1 MKYLKLEKLL
11 KNFVVFSL
19 NDIRKFEKLF
29 DRRRLT
35 EWQKKGYIKKIVKGY
50 YVFSDIDINESLL
63 FLIANKIF
71 KPSYVSFESA
81 LSYYN
86 FIPESIYAVT
96 SANSRNTYTFSTYY
110 GEFIYRKIKPN
121 LMFGYKIINHKNYF
135 FSIAEPEKAILD
147 FLYIR
152 KDLTSEGDFEEMRID
167 KEMFFENINL
177 KKFEDYLRCFKSPTL
192 IRRARKLIKSVK
204 NA

>member
-1 MKYLKLEKLL
+1 MRYLKLEKLL

-35 EWQKKGYIKKIVKGY
+35 EWQKKDYVKKIVKGY
-50 YVFSDIDINESLL
+50 YIFSDIDVNESVL

-96 SANSRNTYTFSTYY
+96 SASSRNTYTFSTFY
-110 GEFIYRKIKPN
+110 GDFIYRKLKPD
-121 LMFGYKIINHKNYF
+121 L
-135 FSIAEPEKAILD
+135 IAHP
-147 FLYIR
+147 
-152 KDLTSEGDFEEMRID
+152 
-167 KEMFFENINL
+167 
-177 KKFEDYLRCFKSPTL
+177 
-192 IRRARKLIKSVK
+192 
-204 NA
+204 